1 MAMLSTSL
9 TAWNLNSKVV
19 FMVKKYLRTAT
30 AALGSAILLC
40 PFLWQPLSA
49 RAQLSDHVTPR
60 PRTELTL
67 EGTVRGAQNDSYV
80 KAPFAVPA
88 GTERV
93 TITFDYTGK
102 DQHTALDLGLLD
114 PTELRCWSGG
124 NKSTLTVG
132 LMDATPSC
140 LPGAIPQGTWNV
152 LIGVPNIRASVV
164 SHYTIHVY
172 FSRTGAVAQEPA
184 VLLEPL
190 RAGPA
195 TWFRGDLHM
204 HTAHSDGQCP
214 SQTGKMVP
222 CPLYFTVEAAAR
234 RGLDFIAIT
243 DHNASSQ
250 YNAMRELQP
259 YFDKVLLIPGR
270 EITTFQGHINFLGST
285 DYIDFRLDGR
295 NVPDVNTLLHSA
307 ARVGAITSINHPAS
321 PSGEICMGCGWT
333 PSTPVDMRL
342 LTGVEVMNGGEEQYG
357 ISDLPFW
364 NKELNRGC
372 RLTGIGGS
380 DNHRPMQPLDQL
392 GSIGSPTTVVYATEL
407 STPAIL
413 EAIRAG
419 HVFIDV
425 AGTRD
430 RLLELS
436 ALAGT
441 QTVHAGDT
449 LSAAQGE
456 SIDFE
461 ARLTAADG
469 GTVHWIEDGQEVIS
483 PSNAKASSA
492 DQSFALSWV
501 SDGRRHWFRTQ
512 VTGADGKLWLIG
524 NPVYINWDAS
534 NDCIKGG

>member
-1 MAMLSTSL
+1 MVRKSIPNATVAFGLTVLFIFFSSQSFAANAQTTS
-9 TAWNLNSKVV
+9 
-19 FMVKKYLRTAT
+19 
-30 AALGSAILLC
+30 
-40 PFLWQPLSA
+40 Q
-49 RAQLSDHVTPR
+49 VTP
-60 PRTELTL
+60 PHSTEITL
-67 EGTVRGAQNDSYV
+67 EGTVRGSQNHSYV
-80 KAPFAVPA
+80 KVPFVVPA

-114 PTELRCWSGG
+114 PTKFRCWSGG

-140 LPGAIPQGTWNV
+140 LPGAIPPGTWNV
-152 LIGVPNIRASVV
+152 LIGVPNIRTSLE

-172 FSRTGAVAQEPA
+172 LSRTGAVVQEPA
-184 VLLEPL
+184 LLLQPL

-195 TWFRGDLHM
+195 WYRGDLHM

-214 SQTGKMVP
+214 SQTGNMVP
-222 CPLYFTVEAAAR
+222 CPVYFTVDAAAR
-234 RGLDFIAIT
+234 RNLDFIAIT

-250 YNAMRELQP
+250 YDAMRELQP

-285 DYIDFRLDGR
+285 DFVDFRLDGR
-295 NVPDVNTLLHSA
+295 NVRDVNTLLRSA
-307 ARVGAITSINHPAS
+307 TRVGAITSINHPAS
-321 PSGEICMGCGWT
+321 PTGENCMGCGWT

-342 LTGVEVMNGGEEQYG
+342 LTGVEVVNGGEEQYG

-380 DNHRPMQPLDQL
+380 DNHRPMEPLDQL
-392 GSIGSPTTVVYATEL
+392 GSIGSPTTVVYAADL

-413 EAIRAG
+413 DGIRAG

-430 RLLELS
+430 RLLEVTT
-436 ALAGT
+436 LAGN
-441 QTVHAGDT
+441 QTAHAGDM
-449 LSAAQGE
+449 LKAGQGK

-461 ARLTAADG
+461 ARLTGADG
-469 GTVHWIEDGQEVIS
+469 GTVHWIEDGQEVTS
-483 PSNAKASSA
+483 PTSAKASSA
-492 DQSFALSWV
+492 NQMFALSWV
-501 SDGRRHWFRTQ
+501 SDGRRHWFRAQ
-512 VTGADGKLWLIG
+512 VTGPDGKLWLLG
-524 NPVYINWDAS
+524 NPIYINWDAS